1 MILIYGKIKT
11 SASCATG
18 NVEIRHKKNTKLTIA
33 LLLVSV
39 AIDFLQTNK
48 LENV

>member
-1 MILIYGKIKT
+1 MVKSRRAPPVQLEMLKLDT
-11 SASCATG
+11 S
-18 NVEIRHKKNTKLTIA
+18 KNTKLTIA

-39 AIDFLQTNK
+39 AIDFLQTNI